1 MISKSLSLPSS
12 NPDSSRVNKTLD
24 FAHFYKT
31 ATESS
36 TTLKKDLNTNNN
48 NDSNETSLARQS
60 HNKNGKGQ
68 KVSVTKIDIDGKNL
82 GSKLRH
88 GSPNGS
94 KITST
99 PNMTIKR
106 NLNIKPIIKESPTL
120 ENSLDLSNVPK
131 LNRKKRNKSVSFMV
145 EENDDV
151 VVKKTKSDE
160 SLLQKT
166 EEKKPKMKNKRFK
179 KIQKED
185 KENDTN
191 PFINDMQ
198 NLVSKTEINKKKALL
213 KKNKKVKPES
223 NINDKDINVV
233 DISTSTISKDNIS
246 GSNCNMTGID
256 LPTLEKSD
264 TKKKRRKHGKALKSV
279 EKENPTD
286 TGAKN
291 VKQNDNAAISL
302 KRSKRSRK
310 NKHIETSEVGE
321 PEKKNIKKSKPDNI
335 AHGIENLSI
344 GDNAHT
350 LTNLL
355 DEMIVT
361 KTKKKNNK
369 KANIEISSDKKSD
382 SKPKNNRN
390 SRKRKNRKMHAGV
403 IVQNLPFRILL
414 TYKQKLR
421 DFFSKY
427 GTVQSIG
434 LADLKCGAE
443 EAQPIFT
450 TRIFFTTEKEA
461 TAALDGDN
469 ELYEGNIIRVKKL
482 SAQVTRIFKPSN
494 KNSTQKDEAKGKT
507 VKEDLAMDNQS
518 D

>member
-12 NPDSSRVNKTLD
+12 NPDSARVNKTLD

-31 ATESS
+31 AAESS
-36 TTLKKDLNTNNN
+36 TTLKKGSQINN
-48 NDSNETSLARQS
+48 NDSCDTLLPPQS

-99 PNMTIKR
+99 PNMTKKR
-106 NLNIKPIIKESPTL
+106 NLNIKPIIKDSPTL
-120 ENSLDLSNVPK
+120 ENSLDLSSVPK
-131 LNRKKRNKSVSFMV
+131 FNRKKRNKSVSFML
-145 EENDDV
+145 EENDEV

-166 EEKKPKMKNKRFK
+166 EEKKPKLKNKRFK

-185 KENDTN
+185 KENDNN

-198 NLVSKTEINKKKALL
+198 NLDSKTEINKKKVFQ
-213 KKNKKVKPES
+213 KKNKKGKPDS
-223 NINDKDINVV
+223 NINDIDIR
-233 DISTSTISKDNIS
+233 TSTISKDNNTV
-246 GSNCNMTGID
+246 SNCNMTGIN
-256 LPTLEKSD
+256 LPTFEKQD
-264 TKKKRRKHGKALKSV
+264 AKKKRRKHGKALKSV

-286 TGAKN
+286 TGASKN
-291 VKQNDNAAISL
+291 AKQNVDAAISVKKS
-302 KRSKRSRK
+302 KRSKK
-310 NKHIETSEVGE
+310 NKHILETSEVGE

-335 AHGIENLSI
+335 ADGIENLNI
-344 GDNAHT
+344 GDNTHT

-369 KANIEISSDKKSD
+369 KSNVETSSPDKKSED
-382 SKPKNNRN
+382 KPKNNRN
-390 SRKRKNRKMHAGV
+390 SRKRRNRKMHAGV

-434 LADLKCGAE
+434 VADLKCGAE
-443 EAQPIFT
+443 EAKPIFT

-482 SAQVTRIFKPSN
+482 SAQVTRIFTPSN
-494 KNSTQKDEAKGKT
+494 KNRTQKDEAKGKT
-507 VKEDLAMDNQS
+507 VKEELAMDN
-518 D
+518 DCN